1 MPEIPFL
8 YQLQNESYSLL
19 SSQSFKVAVVDMD
32 DANLTAS
39 QVNTLHTQGKTLYTY
54 LSIGE
59 AEDYRDYWIDGNW
72 SQQKPSFVLGENS
85 DWPGNYSVKFWDYT
99 WQSIMFGRVADAV
112 ANGYDGMYLDIV
124 DAYEVAQVRHAYT
137 GPDIRQAMIDFV
149 VALSQY
155 AKALDPDFKVIPQN
169 AVGLLALTES
179 NPDVP
184 NTAYLNAIDGIGVED
199 LWYDGN
205 STSSWTSGDLEFIQ
219 NAVHAGKFVLATSYP
234 TDDAKQDAFIT
245 NAINAGLIPFVAD
258 RDLTG
263 VIDSIDLTIETRM
276 QGHNINTPWTGGSS
290 PTPTNHAPIALVDSY
305 NDSQGTALVVDK
317 AHGVLAN
324 DTDADGNVLKAVIAT
339 GPAHGTVVLNV
350 DGSFTYTPATGFSG
364 PDGFTY
370 KANDGT
376 TNSAATA
383 VTINVAAAQTPTNHA
398 PVAVADSYN
407 DSQGTALVVDKAH
420 GVLANDTD
428 ADGNV
433 LKSVVATGP
442 AHGTL
447 LLNAD
452 GSFTYTPVSTYSG
465 SDSFT
470 YKANDGTADSG
481 TVTVKIDISSISVP
495 GDPLAGDDTIRGTY
509 NADNLAGHAGN
520 DVISGRSGSD
530 TLDGGDGNDTL
541 DGGSGNDT
549 LLGGIGDDIII
560 GGGGR
565 DFMTGGGGADHF
577 VFTRISD
584 TGTWSSARDV
594 ITDFEPSHDI
604 IDLSAI
610 DANSSLSGNQAFI
623 LRSAGAA
630 FSDAG
635 QVRFTYTTING
646 AEHTIVEGNV
656 DKNLGADFKID
667 LVGHLNLTQADFAL

>member
-19 SSQSFKVAVVDMD
+19 STQSFKVAVVDMD
-32 DANLTAS
+32 DAALTAS
-39 QVNTLHTQGKTLYTY
+39 QVNSLHSQGKTLYTY

-59 AEDYRDYWIDGNW
+59 AEDYRDYWIDGHW
-72 SQQKPSFVLGENS
+72 SQQKPSFVLGENP
-85 DWPGNYSVKFWDYT
+85 DWAGNYSVKFWDYT
-99 WQSIMFGRVADAV
+99 WQSIMFGRVADAI

-124 DAYEVAQVRHAYT
+124 DAYEVAQVRQAYT

-149 VALSQY
+149 IALSQY

-205 STSSWTSGDLEFIQ
+205 SSASWTSGDLEFIQ
-219 NAVHAGKFVLATSYP
+219 NAVHSGKFVLATSYP

-263 VIDSIDLTIETRM
+263 VIDSVDLTIETRM
-276 QGHNINTPWTGGSS
+276 QGHVINTPWTGGTS
-290 PTPTNHAPIALVDSY
+290 PTPTNHTPIAVADSY
-305 NDSQGTALVVDK
+305 NTSQGTPLVVSK
-317 AHGVLAN
+317 ALGLLAN
-324 DTDADGNVLKAVIAT
+324 DTDADGNVLKAVVAT
-339 GPAHGTVVLNV
+339 GPAHGTLLLNV
-350 DGSFTYTPATGFSG
+350 DGSLTYTPAAGFSG
-364 PDGFTY
+364 VDSFTY

-376 TNSAATA
+376 TNSNAAT
-383 VTINVAAAQTPTNHA
+383 VNINVDATQTPTNHA
-398 PVAVADSYN
+398 PIAVADSYKAN
-407 DSQGTALVVDKAH
+407 QGTSLVIGKAA
-420 GVLANDTD
+420 GLLANDTD

-433 LKSVVATGP
+433 LKAIAVTNPG
-442 AHGTL
+442 HGTL
-447 LLNAD
+447 VLNSD
-452 GSFTYTPVSTYSG
+452 GSFTYTPVASYSG

-481 TVTVKIDISSISVP
+481 TVTVKIDIASLSVP
-495 GDPLAGDDTIRGTY
+495 GDPLAGDDMILGTY
-509 NADNLAGHAGN
+509 NADKLAGHAGN
-520 DVISGRSGSD
+520 DVISGRSGND
-530 TLDGGDGNDTL
+530 TLDGGDGNDRL

-549 LLGGIGDDIII
+549 LLGGMGDDIII
-560 GGGGR
+560 GGAGR

-577 VFTRISD
+577 VFTRVDD

-594 ITDFEPSHDI
+594 VTDFEPSRDL

-610 DANSSLSGNQAFI
+610 DANTSLSGNQAFI
-623 LRSAGAA
+623 LRSTGAA

-635 QVRFTYTTING
+635 QVRFTYATING